1 MEVPVYLI
9 TGFLE
14 SGKTTF
20 LQGVLGDPDFSQGE
34 RTLLIVCEEG
44 IEEYDKKILSSA
56 NANATMVTV
65 EMPAEMVL
73 SVGM

>member
-44 IEEYDKKILSSA
+44 IEK
-56 NANATMVTV
+56 
-65 EMPAEMVL
+65 
-73 SVGM
+73 